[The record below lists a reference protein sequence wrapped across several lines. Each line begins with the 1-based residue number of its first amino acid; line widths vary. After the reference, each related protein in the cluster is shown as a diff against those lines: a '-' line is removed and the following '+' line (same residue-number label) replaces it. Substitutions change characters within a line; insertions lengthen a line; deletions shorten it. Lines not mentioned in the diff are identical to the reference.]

1 VARQVGADITINVTT
16 DDAVRR
22 VRDLTEG
29 YGCDIYV
36 ETSGQAAG
44 VHQALAMTRKL
55 GTIVEFSV
63 FKEPVLADWN
73 IIGEQKELTIHGAHA
88 SPNAYDPVIEAMAN
102 RLIDVRP
109 LIAGTYPLTKFD
121 DAIAA
126 AMSGDV
132 LKTLVLPV

>member
-1 VARQVGADITINVTT
+1 
-16 DDAVRR
+16 
-22 VRDLTEG
+22 
-29 YGCDIYV
+29 
-36 ETSGQAAG
+36 
-44 VHQALAMTRKL
+44 MTRKL